1 MKFSYKDTCLVS
13 DKEIKKYSA
22 QISDY
27 VEHLRKVSKL
37 KTYDSS
43 EGSINLPFDKEILKE
58 VKKLVKLK
66 NSPQLKYIIV
76 IGIGGSSLGTQ
87 AIYDAVF
94 SHYDVLENYRLPKII
109 FSNTVDPEF
118 MEKLV
123 ILLSK
128 RINNPKEFLIIP
140 ISKTGTTLE
149 TIVNLEV
156 IYNTVKKFFFS
167 VEDRIIAI
175 TDYKSKLWEIAK
187 ERNISTICIPTNVGG
202 RYSVLSAV
210 GLVPLSL
217 VGVDIDSLLQ
227 GAREMRDLCLDKD
240 ISKNP
245 ALASAIISY
254 AQFKQGK
261 PMNNSFFFK
270 PAFDSIG
277 RWYRQLMG
285 ESLGK
290 ETDLDGKVVNTGIT
304 PIISIGSTDLH
315 SVTQL
320 FLGGPKDKTTTFIST
335 KKELDIPLPH
345 ELSWQGLVD
354 MIKGKSLIE
363 VVHAELSGTQA
374 AYKKRGLPYID
385 IVLDD
390 SSEKSIGKF
399 IQFKMM
405 EMMYLGKL
413 MNVNAF
419 DQPSVEYYKVEIKRI
434 LTTKV

>member
-1 MKFSYKDTCLVS
+1 MKFEYKDTCLVS
-13 DKEIKKYSA
+13 DKEIEKYSA
-22 QISDY
+22 QILDY
-27 VEHLRKVSKL
+27 VDHLKKVSKT
-37 KTYDSS
+37 KSYDSS
-43 EGSINLPFDKEILKE
+43 ESSINLPFDKEILKE
-58 VKKLVKLK
+58 VKKIVKLK
-66 NSPQLKYIIV
+66 NSSQLKYIIV

-109 FSNTVDPEF
+109 FSSTVDPEF

-140 ISKTGTTLE
+140 ISKSGTTLE

-156 IYNTVKKFFFS
+156 IYTTVKKFFFS

-175 TDYKSKLWEIAK
+175 TDYQSKLWNMAK
-187 ERNISTICIPTNVGG
+187 ERGISTITIPTNVGG

-217 VGVDIDSLLQ
+217 VGVDIDSLLK
-227 GAREMRDLCLDKD
+227 GAREMRELCLNRDL
-240 ISKNP
+240 SKNP
-245 ALASAIISY
+245 ALASAVISY

-290 ETDLDGKVVNTGIT
+290 ETDLDGKIVNTGIT

-335 KKELDIPLPH
+335 HKELDIPLPH
-345 ELSWQGLVD
+345 DLSWEGLVD
-354 MIKGKSLIE
+354 MIKGKSLIQ

-374 AYKKRGLPYID
+374 AYRKRGLPYID

-390 SSEKSIGKF
+390 SSEKSIGEF

-434 LTTKV
+434 LTTKA